1 MKSALV
7 FLRNPNCSYNL
18 AFMGKRDKRI
28 DTYILKSADFA
39 IPILTHLRELVHLSC
54 PEVEEVMKW
63 SFPNFEYKGLMCSMA
78 AFKNHCSFGFWKASL
93 MKDKTLVKNAESQ
106 SSMGHL
112 GALKSLKDLP
122 SDKVMIQYI
131 KEAAKLNDAG
141 IKVEKKK
148 PIKKELVIPPYFI
161 KAIKTNKAAQKAF
174 YGFSYS
180 NKKEYVTW
188 ITEAKTEATRTSR
201 MATALEWIAEGK
213 IRNWK
218 YL

>member
-1 MKSALV
+1 
-7 FLRNPNCSYNL
+7 
-18 AFMGKRDKRI
+18 
-28 DTYILKSADFA
+28 
-39 IPILTHLRELVHLSC
+39 
-54 PEVEEVMKW
+54 MKW
-63 SFPNFEYKGLMCSMA
+63 SFPNFEYKGLMCNMA

-93 MKDKTLVKNAESQ
+93 MKDKTLVKNAESE

-112 GALKSLKDLP
+112 GALKSLKDLL
-122 SDKVMIQYI
+122 SDKIMIQYI
-131 KEAAKLNDAG
+131 KEAAKLNDEG

-161 KAIKTNKAAQKAF
+161 KALKTNKAALKAF
-174 YGFSYS
+174 DGFSYS

-188 ITEAKTEATRTSR
+188 ITEAKTETTRTR
-201 MATALEWIAEGK
+201 RIATALEWIAEGK

>member
-1 MKSALV
+1 MKSTLV
-7 FLRNPNCSYNL
+7 FLSNPNCSYNL
-18 AFMGKRDKRI
+18 CFMGKRDKRI

-39 IPILTHLRELVHLSC
+39 IPILTHLRELVHLAC

-63 SFPNFEYKGLMCSMA
+63 SFPNFEYKGLMCNMA

-93 MKDKTLVKNAESQ
+93 MKDKTLVKNAESE

-112 GALKSLKDLP
+112 GALKSLKDLL
-122 SDKVMIQYI
+122 SDKIMIQYI
-131 KEAAKLNDAG
+131 KEAAKLNDEG

-161 KAIKTNKAAQKAF
+161 KALKTNKAALKAF
-174 YGFSYS
+174 DGFSYS

-188 ITEAKTEATRTSR
+188 ITEAKTETTRTR
-201 MATALEWIAEGK
+201 RIATALEWIAEGK

>member
-1 MKSALV
+1 
-7 FLRNPNCSYNL
+7 
-18 AFMGKRDKRI
+18 MGKQDKRV
-28 DTYILKSADFA
+28 DAYILKSADFA
-39 IPILTHLRELVHLSC
+39 IPILTHLRELVHLAC
-54 PEVEEVMKW
+54 PDVEEAMKW
-63 SFPNFEYKGLMCSMA
+63 SFPVFEHKGIMCNMA

-93 MKDKTLVKNAESQ
+93 MKDKTLVKNAESE

-122 SDKVMIQYI
+122 SDKLMIQYI
-131 KEAAKLNDAG
+131 KEAAKLNEAG

-148 PIKKELVIPPYFI
+148 PVKKKLVIPPYFI
-161 KAIKTNKAAQKAF
+161 KALKTNKAALKTF
-174 YGFSYS
+174 DGFSYS